1 MDYRD
6 EIIDH
11 YKNPRNFGEMTDA
24 DLTINESNSSCGDV
38 VQVQIK
44 FKRSSMVDGRGDGLP
59 RAARNDDV
67 VIEEVKWRGV
77 GCAIS
82 TAAASMLSE
91 KVIGMTF
98 ADVEKIGEEGIVE
111 MMGGEINAGRMKC
124 ATLAYRA
131 LLKVMNNEN

>member
-1 MDYRD
+1 MDYKD

-11 YKNPRNFGEMTDA
+11 YKNPRNFGEMEGA
-24 DLTINESNSSCGDV
+24 DITINESNSSCGDV
-38 VQVQIK
+38 IQIQVRFGNWIPGQ
-44 FKRSSMVDGRGDGLP
+44 
-59 RAARNDDV
+59 ARNDTTFV
-67 VIEEVKWRGV
+67 EKVAWKGI

-131 LLKVMNNEN
+131 LLKAMNNEN

>member
-1 MDYRD
+1 MTDYAE

-11 YKNPRNFGEMTDA
+11 YKNPRNFGEMEGA
-24 DLTINESNSSCGDV
+24 GVTINESNSSCGDV
-38 VQVQIK
+38 VQVQVKIRK
-44 FKRSSMVDGRGDGLP
+44 GGLQGQTLQ
-59 RAARNDDV
+59 V
-67 VIEEVKWRGV
+67 EEMKWRGV

-91 KVIGMTF
+91 KVVGMKLS
-98 ADVEKIGEEGIVE
+98 DIEKISEEGIIE

-131 LLKVMNNEN
+131 LLKAMKND

>member
-1 MDYRD
+1 MDYKD

-11 YKNPRNFGEMTDA
+11 YKNPRNFGEMEGA
-24 DLTINESNSSCGDV
+24 DVTINESNSSCGDV

-44 FKRSSMVDGRGDGLP
+44 TQKTKNSKNQ
-59 RAARNDDV
+59 NDE
-67 VIEEVKWRGV
+67 VIVEDIRWRGV

-91 KVIGMTF
+91 KVIGMKISEI
-98 ADVEKIGEEGIVE
+98 EKIGEEGIVE

-131 LLKVMNNEN
+131 LLKILNNEN

>member
-1 MDYRD
+1 MDYAD

-11 YKNPRNFGEMTDA
+11 YKNPRNFGEMEDA
-24 DLTINESNSSCGDV
+24 DLTVNESNSSCGDV

-44 FKRSSMVDGRGDGLP
+44 TQKLKTKKTQDKEEL
-59 RAARNDDV
+59 
-67 VIEEVKWRGV
+67 VIEDVKWRGV

-91 KVIGMTF
+91 KVVGMKLKEI
-98 ADVEKIGEEGIVE
+98 EKIGEKGIVE

-131 LLKVMNNEN
+131 LLKALEKDE

>member
-1 MDYRD
+1 MNDYRD

-38 VQVQIK
+38 VQIQIRTQELK
-44 FKRSSMVDGRGDGLP
+44 NSRIQDK
-59 RAARNDDV
+59 DDL
-67 VIEEVKWRGV
+67 IIKEIKWRGV

-91 KVIGMTF
+91 KVVGMKLSEI
-98 ADVEKIGEEGIVE
+98 EKIGEEGIVE

-131 LLKVMNNEN
+131 LLKIIIKNE

>member
-1 MDYRD
+1 MDYKD

-11 YKNPRNFGEMTDA
+11 YKNPRNFGEMVDA

-38 VQVQIK
+38 VQIQVK
-44 FKRSSMVDGRGDGLP
+44 SNKEKGKS
-59 RAARNDDV
+59 DV
-67 VIEEVKWRGV
+67 IIEKVMWRGV

-131 LLKVMNNEN
+131 LLKAMNNEN